1 MEMLWDSRVSD
12 LETQVRDGPE
22 KEGRHGKQE
31 YEDLE
36 KKVMMKMKE
45 ERRECQTEGSEG
57 TGCN

>member
-31 YEDLE
+31 YEDLG
-36 KKVMMKMKE
+36 E
-45 ERRECQTEGSEG
+45 ESDDEDGRRTKRMPDRGFRR
-57 TGCN
+57 N